1 MEIPRRDVDL
11 TFDPTTIPRDWAGGD
26 PFMTTF
32 LGALSLLFPEGEA
45 FFVKSVKQ
53 HRHAVTDPELATEV
67 AGFIGQEAMHGKEHR
82 AFNELLLA
90 HGHTE
95 APRIEARLQRFLKLV
110 KRVLPPKSQLAVTCA
125 LEHFT
130 AMLAEQL
137 LRRPE
142 LRDELDPRV
151 RALWIWHALEEVEH
165 KAVAFDVY
173 RTAGG
178 GYLRRVA
185 IMILTTIVFFAVQS
199 IVHVRLMARRRI
211 LHKPWTWARGLTRMY
226 LWPAFFVRLVPA
238 YLSYFRPS
246 FHPGDRDCASLLDRW
261 RDELFGPAGT
271 LAVRTAA

>member
-11 TFDPTTIPRDWAGGD
+11 SFDPTTVPRDWCGGD
-26 PFMTTF
+26 PYRTTY
-32 LGALSLLFPEGEA
+32 LGALSLLFPEGET
-45 FFVKSVKQ
+45 FFVQSVKQ
-53 HRHAVTDPELATEV
+53 HRHLVTDPELAREV
-67 AGFIGQEAMHGKEHR
+67 EGFIGQEAMHGKEHR

-90 HGHTE
+90 HGHAE
-95 APRIEARLQRFLKLV
+95 APRIEARLKKFLKLV

-137 LRRPE
+137 LRRPDM
-142 LRDELDPRV
+142 RDQLDPQV

-173 RTAGG
+173 RAAGG
-178 GYLRRVA
+178 GYFRRVA
-185 IMILTTIVFFAVQS
+185 IMILTTIVFFIVHP

-211 LHKPWTWARGLTRMY
+211 LHKPWTWLRGLSQPMF
-226 LWPAFFVRLVPA
+226 LPLIPS

-246 FHPGDRDCASLLDRW
+246 FHPGDRDCNELLDQW
-261 RDELFGPAGT
+261 RTQLFGPAGSLT
-271 LAVRTAA
+271 SQTVIAA